1 MLLKTSIVIS
11 IIIILL
17 LSPLESICQVAKIS
31 PEKPKWDDKIEVIYD
46 PTAESAKFL
55 PGDEIYTVYFVY
67 FANSSEKR
75 WAKMRKDEEVFKY
88 QMTVEEDI
96 AFLTFYFIT
105 LEDWDRNVSVSAMV
119 YRRDG
124 FPARG
129 AYLNKMTSPFL
140 DEKYL
145 EFFKKE
151 LELYADNYAAYR
163 DKWFVQGAFE
173 PDTLENVVKQDIA
186 LLKQQVKDESV
197 DLLYSLSNGYMI
209 LGEEEKSRN
218 ILRKMVDKHPQS
230 FYTGQA
236 FDSYEY
242 QAFSKQIKG
251 EGPEEVE
258 KMKLELIKKS
268 LESRYSREKSLYL
281 ARQEKTPITLVEA
294 ICESWLK
301 DEPDHPKPYFSLATA
316 YSKRKKKLNR
326 AAELIDRAINLLLQ
340 GKLRLYE
347 DVSGTRTKMEL
358 PLYYQVSSDIQFQLG
373 NYGKALADIK
383 TAKSMQEEPRP
394 EYHIREATIWQK
406 AGSFQKAE
414 QAYLEALRLG
424 SEEAKD
430 FLKAI
435 YMKRHENLDGFE
447 EYIAR
452 RTETLKPES
461 SEEKEKAPDFE
472 VVTLDGK
479 KLRLSDLKGKAVV
492 LNFWF
497 IGCAPCRV
505 EIPGLNNL
513 TEEFKE
519 KDVVFIAFALD
530 KEKNL
535 KSFLQETPFKYQ
547 IVPNAGKIAD
557 QFRVRAYPTHIIIN
571 KEGRIEFRLMGGSE
585 NRHEQLRPLIVDVLK

>member
-571 KEGRIEFRLMGGSE
+571 KEGRVEFRLMGGSE

>member
-1 MLLKTSIVIS
+1 MLLRPSIAITVIVIIMLIS
-11 IIIILL
+11 I
-17 LSPLESICQVAKIS
+17 SGFSQVAKIT
-31 PEKPKWDDKIEVIYD
+31 PETPQWGDKIQVIYD
-46 PTAESAKFL
+46 PRAESAKFL
-55 PGDEIYTVYFVY
+55 PGDEIYTIYFVY

-75 WAKMRKDEEVFKY
+75 WAKMLRDGEVFKFVLP
-88 QMTVEEDI
+88 VEENM

-105 LEDWDRNVSVSAMV
+105 LEDWDKKVQTSTMV

-129 AYLNKMTSPFL
+129 AYLRKMTSPFL
-140 DEKYL
+140 EEKYL

-151 LELYADNYAAYR
+151 LELYPDNYAAYR
-163 DKWFVQGAFE
+163 TKWFVQGAFD
-173 PDTLENVVKQDIA
+173 PDNLENAVKQDIA
-186 LLKQQVKDESV
+186 LLKQQVKDEPV
-197 DLLYSLSNGYMI
+197 DLLYSLSYGYMI
-209 LGEEEKSRN
+209 LGEEEKSRY
-218 ILRKMVDKHPQS
+218 ILKKMVDKHPQS

-258 KMKLELIKKS
+258 KMKLKLIKKS
-268 LESRYSREKSLYL
+268 PESRYSREQSVYL
-281 ARQEKTPITLVEA
+281 AQNKEISLALVEA
-294 ICESWLK
+294 VCEPWMK
-301 DEPDHPKPYFSLATA
+301 DEPDHPTPYFSLATA
-316 YSKRKKKLNR
+316 YSGRKEKLNR
-326 AAELIDRAINLLLQ
+326 AAELIGRAINLLLQ

-358 PLYYQVSSDIQFQLG
+358 PWYYQVSSDIQFQLG

-383 TAKSMQEEPRP
+383 TAKSVQEEPRP

-424 SEEAKD
+424 SDEAKD
-430 FLKAI
+430 SLKAI
-435 YMKRHENLDGFE
+435 YLKRHENLNGFE

-461 SEEKEKAPDFE
+461 SEEKEVAPDFE

-497 IGCAPCRV
+497 IGCAPCRI

-519 KDVVFIAFALD
+519 KNVVFIAFALD
-530 KEKNL
+530 KEKDL
-535 KSFLQETPFKYQ
+535 KSFLQGIPFKYQ
-547 IVPNAGKIAD
+547 IVPNAGKIAG

>member
-1 MLLKTSIVIS
+1 MLLKPSIVIS
-11 IIIILL
+11 IIIILS

-358 PLYYQVSSDIQFQLG
+358 PWYYQVSSDIQFQLG

-535 KSFLQETPFKYQ
+535 KSFLQETSFKYQ